1 MKKKQELVQ
10 FLDNR
15 ISYYILR
22 DSLQRCSVTLSEF
35 SKNANILSDEQ
46 LFSVVAISD
55 NMSKQF
61 TALSEELSSRI
72 SDNKK

>member
-1 MKKKQELVQ
+1 MTKKQELAK

-15 ISYYILR
+15 ISYHILR
-22 DSLQRCSVTLSEF
+22 DSLQKCSVTLSEF
-35 SKNANILSDEQ
+35 SKDKKALSDEQ

-61 TALSEELSSRI
+61 AALNNELAARVE
-72 SDNKK
+72 NTKK

>member
-1 MKKKQELVQ
+1 MKKKQELVR

-35 SKNANILSDEQ
+35 AKDKKSLSSEQ
-46 LFSVVAISD
+46 LFSVVAIAD
-55 NMSKQF
+55 NMAKQF
-61 TALSEELSSRI
+61 EDLEKELALRVE
-72 SDNKK
+72 KGK

>member
-1 MKKKQELVQ
+1 MKKKQELVR

-35 SKNANILSDEQ
+35 AKDKKSLSSEQ
-46 LFSVVAISD
+46 LFSVVAIAD
-55 NMSKQF
+55 NMAKQF
-61 TALSEELSSRI
+61 GDLEKELALRVE
-72 SDNKK
+72 KGK

>member
-1 MKKKQELVQ
+1 
-10 FLDNR
+10 
-15 ISYYILR
+15 
-22 DSLQRCSVTLSEF
+22 LSEF
-35 SKNANILSDEQ
+35 SKDKNALSDEQ

-61 TALSEELSSRI
+61 AAFSNELSSRI